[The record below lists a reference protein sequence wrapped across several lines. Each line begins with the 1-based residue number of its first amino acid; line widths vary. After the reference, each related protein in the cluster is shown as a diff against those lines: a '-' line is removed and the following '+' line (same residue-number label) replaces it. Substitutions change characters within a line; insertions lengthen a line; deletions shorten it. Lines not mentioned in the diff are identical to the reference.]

1 MRLKSILTL
10 LVLLASLSA
19 RAGGRLEYRGFSG
32 GMMLHSGWVNG
43 GQMEI
48 GGAMQKMKGLPTGI
62 GGALKVQLG
71 DHLRVGTEG
80 YTSALSYGDFASSLS
95 VGWGGLLVDWAFVGR
110 SGKTSFFGATVG
122 GGAVKNLT
130 LNTEPAD
137 DFVAEE
143 GVSFRRYAV
152 PLITPFVGMEYPL
165 TERINV
171 VVKADCLIPLSE
183 APDFPLGVR
192 LYVGFMFGH

>member
-1 MRLKSILTL
+1 M
-10 LVLLASLSA
+10 ASSSVY
-19 RAGGRLEYRGFSG
+19 AGGKLEYRGFSG
-32 GMMLHSGWVNG
+32 GMMVHSGWVNG

-48 GGAMQKMKGLPTGI
+48 GGAMQQMEGLSMGI
-62 GGALKVQLG
+62 GGAIKVQLG

-80 YTSALSYGDFASSLS
+80 YTSALSYGDYGSSLS
-95 VGWGGLLVDWAFVGR
+95 VGWGGLLVDWAFVGNN
-110 SGKTSFFGATVG
+110 GETSFFGATVG

-130 LNTEPAD
+130 LNTAPAD
-137 DFVAEE
+137 DFLSEE
-143 GVSFRRYAV
+143 NVSFRRYGV
-152 PLITPFVGMEYPL
+152 PLITPFVGIEYPL

-171 VVKADCLIPLSE
+171 VVKADCIIPLSS